1 MPNPAQPNSVQP
13 KSVQPN
19 PSQRNRLQEPQI
31 LEIMHACG
39 PRRDGLV
46 IGLLGL
52 QGLRPRQVSA
62 LRAGDL
68 DLPGETLRVL
78 RQGTADGWDEVD
90 LHPDLARA
98 LKAYL
103 RHDRN
108 APRQP
113 GDPLL
118 PRRPGE
124 QAPITPEQVNH
135 VVRKVSRETR
145 ELAGTEFTVADL
157 RWSCAKNL
165 HERGVPLETL
175 AEFLG
180 APSPANVQRFLERGF
195 E

>member
-1 MPNPAQPNSVQP
+1 MPNTARSHPAR
-13 KSVQPN
+13 
-19 PSQRNRLQEPQI
+19 RNRLQEPQI
-31 LEIMHACG
+31 LEIMNACG
-39 PRRDGLV
+39 PRRDELV

-62 LRAGDL
+62 LRFGDL
-68 DLPGETLRVL
+68 DLQGETLRVP
-78 RQGTADGWDEVD
+78 RQDISDGRDEVD
-90 LHPDLARA
+90 VHPDLARA
-98 LKAYL
+98 LKTYS
-103 RHDRN
+103 RRDRN
-108 APRQP
+108 APQRP

-118 PRRPGE
+118 PRRPGDGV
-124 QAPITPEQVNH
+124 PITPEQVNH

-145 ELAGTEFTVADL
+145 EQVGTDFTVADL

-180 APSPANVQRFLERGF
+180 VPSPGSVQRFLERGF

>member
-1 MPNPAQPNSVQP
+1 M
-13 KSVQPN
+13 
-19 PSQRNRLQEPQI
+19 R
-31 LEIMHACG
+31 ACG

-62 LRAGDL
+62 LRSGDL
-68 DLPGETLRVL
+68 DLPGETLWVS
-78 RQGTADGWDEVD
+78 RQGGAADGRDEVD

-98 LKAYL
+98 LRTYL

-113 GDPLL
+113 RDPLL
-118 PRRPGE
+118 SRRPGDG
-124 QAPITPEQVNH
+124 APITPEQVNH

-145 ELAGTEFTVADL
+145 ELVGADFTVADL
-157 RWSCAKNL
+157 RWSCARNL
-165 HERGVPLETL
+165 FGRGVPLDTL

-180 APSPANVQRFLERGF
+180 APGPASVRRFLERGF